1 MKHIRAAPITCLLL
15 LLAVYSRGDFIA
27 AEPKVVIEETFTSE
41 LSEDWFWGLGTWT
54 AKDGILRGFES
65 GPRRHGPAK
74 VRRVLLKDATIEVEF
89 RLERAARMIGIG
101 FNRPQGHGHLVAF
114 VVTPDV
120 VRIIGH
126 PKEGETVDYVRTE
139 NAKGLP
145 TDVWHKVRL
154 EFKGETLTVKLGDE
168 TFIATHPSIAEE
180 KHTLSLGGD
189 SGGPEGEKVGAL
201 EFRNLRIAQP

>member
-1 MKHIRAAPITCLLL
+1 MTPQLQLSILFAF
-15 LLAVYSRGDFIA
+15 LAFSCGQSLA
-27 AEPKVVIEETFTSE
+27 AEPKLLLEEPFTDP

-54 AKDGILRGFES
+54 AKDGVLRGFES

-74 VRRVLLKDATIEVEF
+74 VRRVLLKDAAIEVEF

-114 VVTPDV
+114 VVTPDII
-120 VRIIGH
+120 RIIGH
-126 PKEGETVDYVRTE
+126 PKEGETVDYVRKE

-168 TFIATHPSIAEE
+168 TFTATHPSIAEE

-189 SGGPEGEKVGAL
+189 SGGPEGEKAGAI
-201 EFRNLRIAQP
+201 EFRKLRITRP

>member
-1 MKHIRAAPITCLLL
+1 MQPYFLILLCVL
-15 LLAVYSRGDFIA
+15 GASVVPTHA
-27 AEPKVVIEETFTSE
+27 AEPKLLLEEPFTDP

-54 AKDGILRGFES
+54 AKDGVLRGFES

-74 VRRVLLKDATIEVEF
+74 VRRVLLKDAAIEVEF

-114 VVTPDV
+114 VITPDII
-120 VRIIGH
+120 RIIGH
-126 PKEGETVDYVRTE
+126 PKEGETVDYVRKE

-154 EFKGETLTVKLGDE
+154 EFKGENLSVKLGDE

-180 KHTLSLGGD
+180 KHTFSLGGD
-189 SGGPEGEKVGAL
+189 SGGPEGEKAGAI
-201 EFRNLRIAQP
+201 EFRKLRITTP